1 MAGAALLAGEVFLGG
16 CQTASIDDL
25 APDAA
30 ASAPNAA
37 QAASAPASADAPKN
51 TGEFPKFGHIPAG
64 ETSQLGPGGTAALR
78 NELALARAGQNAV
91 APETETYAQ
100 KLARLRRLGLLHG
113 TEALAEIEGK

>member
-1 MAGAALLAGEVFLGG
+1 MLAGEVFLGG

-25 APDAA
+25 APVAA
-30 ASAPNAA
+30 AAAPNTAPAA
-37 QAASAPASADAPKN
+37 GDSAAASADAPKN

-64 ETSQLGPGGTAALR
+64 ETSQLGPSGTAALR
-78 NELALARAGQNAV
+78 SELALARAGQNAV
-91 APETETYAQ
+91 VPETETYAQ